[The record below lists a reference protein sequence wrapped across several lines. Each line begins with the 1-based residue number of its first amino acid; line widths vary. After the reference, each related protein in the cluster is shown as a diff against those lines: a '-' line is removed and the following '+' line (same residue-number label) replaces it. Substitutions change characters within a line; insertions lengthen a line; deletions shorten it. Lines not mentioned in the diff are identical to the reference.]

1 MKEPFKQNCSK
12 FMTFFQRQ
20 KWAIVNDVI
29 QICPY
34 RSVTHLYLAPDACP
48 GVTKHEHFPNLQV
61 TLNMNDPK
69 CASLSW

>member
-1 MKEPFKQNCSK
+1 MKEPFKQKLFGIHDIFSK
-12 FMTFFQRQ
+12 Q
-20 KWAIVNDVI
+20 KWAFVNDVI

-61 TLNMNDPK
+61 TLFMNDPK